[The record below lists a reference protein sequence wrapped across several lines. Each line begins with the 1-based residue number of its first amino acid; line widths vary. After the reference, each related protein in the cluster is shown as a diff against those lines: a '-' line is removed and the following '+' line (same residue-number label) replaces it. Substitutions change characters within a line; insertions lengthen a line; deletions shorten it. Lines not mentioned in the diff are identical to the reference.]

1 MKQQDKMVALYC
13 RLSRD
18 DENEGYSSS
27 IMTQKQILSQYAKQH
42 GLGKTEL
49 YIDDAVIMRPT
60 RKNPAVRAFSP
71 VWSYYFSAPKG
82 QIQAKEGRILKSDK
96 LSIGLAT

>member
-1 MKQQDKMVALYC
+1 MKQQNRIAALYC

-42 GLGKTEL
+42 GLLNTEFYIEMITSSLIQSHYKGSKSKTPK
-49 YIDDAVIMRPT
+49 DHVFQ
-60 RKNPAVRAFSP
+60 AFFTFEVFSKP
-71 VWSYYFSAPKG
+71 IFYHLKPFFSYPIF
-82 QIQAKEGRILKSDK
+82 
-96 LSIGLAT
+96 